1 MKNQTNAPSWLQQDR
16 LMGAVSFVAGEDRHA
31 ADLAALCDIASH
43 GLNARLWQKAIDE
56 GKSDSLFEIGRGMMQ
71 VRNHDLSLEHATLA
85 VANNSVIGA
94 VLGLVRPK
102 DFGDSVDV
110 DRDGP
115 ELRGLLELQAQTQSS
130 WHLSVLAVFREYQG
144 FGFGRA
150 LMKEA
155 AKRARA
161 AKQRKMTL
169 IVAQSNTNAVRLYKK
184 SGFNIADQRHGVLPT
199 PGLRTPNRSDA
210 GGAKTAETWLLMR
223 RMLLR

>member
-1 MKNQTNAPSWLQQDR
+1 MKNQTSAPPWLATDA
-16 LMGAVSFVAGEDRHA
+16 LKGSVSFVAGEDRHA

-43 GLNARLWQKAIDE
+43 GLNARLWQRAIDE
-56 GKSDSLFEIGRGMMQ
+56 GKSASLFEIGRAMMM

-85 VANNSVIGA
+85 VTENSVIGA

-102 DFGDSVDV
+102 DFGECLDV
-110 DRDGP
+110 NRDGP
-115 ELRGLLELQAQTQSS
+115 ELRGILELQAQTQSS

-184 SGFNIADQRHGVLPT
+184 SGFSVADQRQSVPSS
-199 PGLRTPNRSDA
+199 PGFRAQSCSDA
-210 GGAKTAETWLLMR
+210 DGVESTETWLLMR
-223 RMLLR
+223 RILQS